1 MHLHCRRSYA
11 HLERLSG
18 FTHSNGSVI
27 LQAYEGFCLFYTH
40 YVLCHFYVILFWFQL
55 CLFLFFCF
63 FLSPSFFLFFP
74 PSLSL
79 SLSLPPCLSPLPL
92 SLSLPLS
99 PPISPL

>member
-55 CLFLFFCF
+55 CLFLFLP
-63 FLSPSFFLFFP
+63 LSL
-74 PSLSL
+74 SLSL

-92 SLSLPLS
+92 SLSLSPYLSLPLS
-99 PPISPL
+99 LHLS